1 MVTSWYHGSLPFAQT
16 TWVKILCTNIKPI
29 KLLGEQPVQSI
40 SKSVEQTEKSR
51 QIDLPQITAHINLL
65 SLAPHTEYRANH
77 LIF

>member
-1 MVTSWYHGSLPFAQT
+1 M
-16 TWVKILCTNIKPI
+16 
-29 KLLGEQPVQSI
+29 LGEQPVQSI

-65 SLAPHTEYRANH
+65 SLAPHTEYRADH